1 MKERFEGKREGR
13 KPTPVDTTMP
23 NLPSNGDDGWEAIE
37 RRLAPLETLVPP
49 EPPPWR
55 IGALALTTIIG
66 VGVAGLVSLLGVVSL
81 EHVLFPQADAA
92 GLTHGIAL
100 GVSVAVGGGLSLLI
114 LGVAARVT
122 VGRAAQIDR
131 RDLALASVVF
141 ALLAAW
147 TVALHAWVVIV
158 AGYVELD
165 LIGLGTRAF
174 DGIVVLVTV
183 ALVAA
188 PLTRGRATVAVLAA
202 TTIAIAALILETIS
216 NAFGAIADGE
226 VSAAGVAV
234 GTLSAI
240 LILVLSAWAIATA
253 RARFAA

>member
-1 MKERFEGKREGR
+1 MKERRDEKPDVRES
-13 KPTPVDTTMP
+13 PPADTTRP
-23 NLPSNGDDGWEAIE
+23 KLPSDREDAWEATE
-37 RRLAPLETLVPP
+37 RRLAPLESLVPP

-55 IGALALTTIIG
+55 VGALALTTLIG
-66 VGVAGLVSLLGVVSL
+66 AGVAGLVSLLAVVSL

-92 GLTHGIAL
+92 ELTHGIAL
-100 GVSVAVGGGLSLLI
+100 GVSVAVGGALSLLI
-114 LGVAARVT
+114 LGVAARIT
-122 VGRAAQIDR
+122 VGRAARLDR
-131 RDLALASVVF
+131 RDLALAAVVF

-147 TVALHAWVVIV
+147 TVALHAWVVGV
-158 AGYVELD
+158 AGYVELG
-165 LIGLGTRAF
+165 LIHLGTRAF
-174 DGIVVLVTV
+174 AGIVVLVTV

-188 PLTRGRATVAVLAA
+188 PLTRARATVAVLAA
-202 TTIAIAALILETIS
+202 TTMGIGALILETIS
-216 NAFGAIADGE
+216 NAFGAIADGD

>member
-1 MKERFEGKREGR
+1 MNERPDEKPEVRDAGSADTTV
-13 KPTPVDTTMP
+13 PTP
-23 NLPSNGDDGWEAIE
+23 PSDGDDAWEAIE
-37 RRLAPLETLVPP
+37 RRLAPLESLVPP

-55 IGALALTTIIG
+55 VGALALTTVIG
-66 VGVAGLVSLLGVVSL
+66 VGVAGLVSLLAVVSL
-81 EHVLFPQADAA
+81 EHLLFPQADAA
-92 GLTHGIAL
+92 ELTHGIAL
-100 GVSVAVGGGLSLLI
+100 GVSVAVAGALSLLI

-122 VGRAAQIDR
+122 VGRAARLDR
-131 RDLALASVVF
+131 RDLALAAVVF

-147 TVALHAWVVIV
+147 TVALHAWVVGV

-165 LIGLGTRAF
+165 LVSLGTRAF
-174 DGIVVLVTV
+174 AGIAVLVTV

-188 PLTRGRATVAVLAA
+188 PLTRARATVAVLAA
-202 TTIAIAALILETIS
+202 TTMGIAALIFETSS

-226 VSAAGVAV
+226 VSAAGVAL

-253 RARFAA
+253 RARFSA